1 MKQCIKRSSAE
12 ALRIS
17 QMRLSRELTSETQV
31 LREKVN
37 PIFRVFRFLGTI
49 PPTHA
54 IAVFVVLAVLYE
66 RMPQQASPAFAPN
79 PVVRNIQRFL
89 KYLAAGA
96 RDKARGVTSP
106 SG

>member
-49 PPTHA
+49 PPLHA
-54 IAVFVVLAVLYE
+54 IAVFVALAVLYS
-66 RMPQQASPAFAPN
+66 RVPKRRVPPAPRSSP
-79 PVVRNIQRFL
+79 
-89 KYLAAGA
+89 
-96 RDKARGVTSP
+96 
-106 SG
+106 